1 MSLCFASIHFIIALK
16 KTSNAI
22 LFSPLCPQNNTLSV
36 FTHTKTN
43 IVTLPLE
50 TEASKAS
57 SLCVYIWLAIVFQ
70 SLWVREDNAVFQKL
84 TIKHSWA
91 LVITHIWCQ
100 ADCNVKATTLY
111 SETTRL
117 RSGDSVPAAV

>member
-1 MSLCFASIHFIIALK
+1 MQLCYSHFA
-16 KTSNAI
+16 
-22 LFSPLCPQNNTLSV
+22 QNNTFSV
-36 FTHTKTN
+36 FTPAKTN
-43 IVTLPLE
+43 ILTLPLE

-57 SLCVYIWLAIVFQ
+57 SLCVYIRLAIVFQ
-70 SLWVREDNAVFQKL
+70 SHRVPEDNAVFQKL

-111 SETTRL
+111 S
-117 RSGDSVPAAV
+117 